1 MMKVTKMGTKPNDIY
16 IENPYKRLDFEVFK
30 YLKIFAQK
38 KDAIQWCK
46 DNNVRPVRII
56 KVHTRFQENYVLDM
70 GRNYFLTGGVY
81 CEKLT
86 GS

>member
-1 MMKVTKMGTKPNDIY
+1 MNAIY

-46 DNNVRPVRII
+46 ANNVKPVRII

-70 GRNYFLTGGVY
+70 GRNCFLTGGVY

-86 GS
+86 CS

>member
-1 MMKVTKMGTKPNDIY
+1 MKAIY

-30 YLKIFAQK
+30 YLKIFAQR

-46 DNNVRPVRII
+46 ANNVKPVRII

-70 GRNYFLTGGVY
+70 GRNHFLTGGVY

-86 GS
+86 CS